1 MPFAL
6 LSVTVDH
13 SAIILTRAQKN
24 EIFDLVKTIVTK
36 GAGKDAY
43 AKRAK
48 MLLEIFQCVHLK
60 SGVRQVSADCNVAN
74 IITSTMKQVPTFTPG
89 PTRESLGYYVA
100 YCRRTSLGWEN
111 MMTSVTMSQQSL
123 QKPKHNPMSY
133 CSQRRTKILD
143 NEYLGLVLWRN

>member
-1 MPFAL
+1 MPLTPFA
-6 LSVTVDH
+6 
-13 SAIILTRAQKN
+13 SAFCSAFCDSGSFCHYLDKEHKKN

-74 IITSTMKQVPTFTPG
+74 IITSTMKQVPH
-89 PTRESLGYYVA
+89 SLQDLQGNLLDITWLTA
-100 YCRRTSLGWEN
+100 EEPLLAGRN

-133 CSQRRTKILD
+133 CSQRRTKIF
-143 NEYLGLVLWRN
+143 G